1 LPEALRMFAREAAP
15 PKPVQTSV
23 PPPTIRF
30 PPNGATLPL
39 AKDDVKHGGIQL
51 TADGGSAPLTWLV
64 NGHLVGNADRFT
76 PADYVPSG
84 EGFARVTVVDAQGR
98 SDSSQVR
105 FRQFH

>member
-1 LPEALRMFAREAAP
+1 MFTREAAP
-15 PKPVQTSV
+15 PKPMQTSV

-39 AKDDVKHGGIQL
+39 AKEDAKHGGIQL

-64 NGHLVGNADRFT
+64 NGKLVGNADRFT

-105 FRQFH
+105 FRSFH